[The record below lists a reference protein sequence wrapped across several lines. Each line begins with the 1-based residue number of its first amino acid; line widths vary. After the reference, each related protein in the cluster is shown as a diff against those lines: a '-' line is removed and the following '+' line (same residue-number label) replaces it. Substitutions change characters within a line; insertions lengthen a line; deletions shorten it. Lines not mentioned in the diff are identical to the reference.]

1 MLGKEMLIV
10 SDTQEEKVNI
20 TNTTEYAARVAHVGN
35 SLSTIPAGRRGEV
48 SVPIGVVVS
57 LFFPDWDGGLPEP
70 VISDTSKNILLIGST
85 DFQVKHPMVG
95 SYVETTEIWG

>member
-10 SDTQEEKVNI
+10 SDTQEKVNI
-20 TNTTEYAARVAHVGN
+20 TNDTEYTARVTHAGN
-35 SLSTIPAGRRGEV
+35 FLSTIPAGKIGKV

-57 LFFPDWDGGLPEP
+57 LNFPDWDGGLPEP
-70 VISDTSKNILLIGST
+70 IISGTSKNILLIGST
-85 DFQVKHPMVG
+85 DFQVKHPMAG

>member
-10 SDTQEEKVNI
+10 SDTQEKVNI
-20 TNTTEYAARVAHVGN
+20 TNDTTYTARVTHAGN
-35 SLSTIPAGRRGEV
+35 LLSTIPAGKIGKV

-57 LFFPDWDGGLPEP
+57 LSFPDWDGRLPEP
-70 VISDTSKNILLIGST
+70 IIMSTSKNILLIGAT

-95 SYVETTEIWG
+95 SYVDTAEIWG

>member
-20 TNTTEYAARVAHVGN
+20 TNTTEYAARVAHAGN
-35 SLSTIPAGRRGEV
+35 SLSTIPAGKIGKV

-57 LFFPDWDGGLPEP
+57 LSFPDWDGSLPEP
-70 VISDTSKNILLIGST
+70 VISDTSENILLIGST

>member
-10 SDTQEEKVNI
+10 SDTQEKVNI
-20 TNTTEYAARVAHVGN
+20 TNDTDYTARVTHAGN
-35 SLSTIPAGRRGEV
+35 FLSTIPAGKIGKV

-57 LFFPDWDGGLPEP
+57 LSFPDWDGSLPAP
-70 VISDTSKNILLIGST
+70 VIMSTSKNILLIGST

-95 SYVETTEIWG
+95 SYVEITEIWG

>member
-10 SDTQEEKVNI
+10 SDTQEKVNI
-20 TNTTEYAARVAHVGN
+20 TNVTEYTVRVTHAGN
-35 SLSTIPAGRRGEV
+35 YLSTISAGKKGEV

-57 LFFPDWDGGLPEP
+57 LNFPDWDGGLPEP
-70 VISDTSKNILLIGST
+70 IISGTSKNILLIGST
-85 DFQVKHPMVG
+85 DFQVKHPMAG